1 MTSQL
6 ILVLVLNI
14 GDIKIALNPDAAPK
28 HVEQIRKLVEQNAY
42 DGITFHRVIDGFV
55 AQVGDVQYGHHTSFN
70 ASMVGTGG
78 SDLPNI
84 PAEFSNLPH
93 ERGAVSMARSNDPN
107 SANSQFFICLADTR
121 FLDGQYTIFGQVIE
135 GMDIVD
141 KIKKGDAN
149 SGSVDNPDYI
159 QSAYFQSN
167 S

>member
-6 ILVLVLNI
+6 ILVLALNI
-14 GDIKIALNPDAAPK
+14 GDIKIALNPDTAPK
-28 HVEQIRKLVEQNAY
+28 HIEQIRKLVEQNAY
-42 DGITFHRVIDGFV
+42 DGITFHRVIDGYV
-55 AQVGDVQYGHHTSFN
+55 AQAGDVKYGRHTSFN

-93 ERGAVSMARSNDPN
+93 KRGAVSMARSSDPN

-121 FLDGQYTIFGQVIE
+121 FLDGQYTLFGQVIE

-141 KIKKGDAN
+141 KIKKGDAH

-159 QSAYFQSN
+159 QSAYFHEQ
-167 S
+167 

>member
-6 ILVLVLNI
+6 TLVLALNI
-14 GDIKIALNPDAAPK
+14 GDVKIALNPDAAPK
-28 HVEQIRKLVEQNAY
+28 HVEQIRKLVEQHAY

-55 AQVGDVQYGHHTSFN
+55 AQVGDVKYGHHTSFN

-93 ERGAVSMARSNDPN
+93 KRGAVSMARSNDPN

-121 FLDGQYTIFGQVIE
+121 FLDGQYTLFGQVIE
-135 GMDIVD
+135 GMDVVD
-141 KIKKGDAN
+141 KIKKGDEH
-149 SGSVDNPDYI
+149 SGPVDNPDYI
-159 QSAYFQSN
+159 QSAYFHE
-167 S
+167 

>member
-28 HVEQIRKLVEQNAY
+28 HVGQIRKLVEQNAY

-55 AQVGDVQYGHHTSFN
+55 AQVGDVQYSHHTSFN

-84 PAEFSNLPH
+84 PAEFSVYRMSEEQYQWRDLTTQTQQT
-93 ERGAVSMARSNDPN
+93 
-107 SANSQFFICLADTR
+107 ANSL
-121 FLDGQYTIFGQVIE
+121 
-135 GMDIVD
+135 
-141 KIKKGDAN
+141 
-149 SGSVDNPDYI
+149 SV
-159 QSAYFQSN
+159 
-167 S
+167 